1 MSDQS
6 LGGISYEVDLDAS
19 AMLSAAK
26 EAKSSL
32 DGISQQASKTARGL
46 TSLEREVNSISKSS
60 SQAANSTQAVAS
72 SMETLNTNVSAVAA
86 GIQQAVA
93 VQNLQSISLAQLNAG
108 MNSLIAASK
117 SMAEAMQAASASTTS
132 STQGYSRA
140 ESVMES
146 LGNQIA
152 ILEEANE
159 NGARSAAILA
169 AQLRL
174 GSDASDEEK
183 ASIAQLTG
191 QLYDMKNGADTGGK
205 SMGAWKGKM
214 QQAGYQVQDFIVQVQ
229 GGQSAIV
236 AFSEQGSQ
244 LAGAFGPTG
253 AIVGAI
259 IALGSVIVGTLIKSM
274 GSAEDTMK
282 NLEAA
287 TTSLNQVISISQ
299 NGVAA
304 LSDKYAL
311 LSKANGE
318 AATILRNQ
326 AMIEYN
332 QAVAKLPDAINDA
345 ATSVFGLGD
354 SVQAA
359 MSGATVSVA
368 AFDSVLKANNIQT
381 NNVADAFNQLMNAG
395 QATQG
400 SVLNFSATIGALS
413 SNFGITE
420 QQAYSML
427 KQLNEIS
434 QTKSPEKLQELI
446 LQLQGIK
453 SSSDDGQVTLTAF
466 IRKLVDLNTASVNA
480 KANMAALKGEMDNLT
495 AGQKT
500 AIQQSERQL
509 ALSKLTGAARA
520 KLQAQYAAEDAGF
533 AANDP
538 HVAQMENDAVAT
550 YNNTQAQ
557 QALQKQQNKGKSAA
571 EQLAKAEQ
579 SVAQKLDQMKQQ
591 SDLNAVSSQDL
602 TLEQAKL
609 RAEMSLGKNA
619 TAAQRAEAAKYA
631 TTIWQQA
638 AALKARSLIPEVAEN
653 DDYSKKQ
660 GQLDMLKGQTD
671 SQGQLLIS
679 QKEYEYQSEQ
689 LAQQHQ
695 VNLAKIAAQKSAN
708 VTPIQQA
715 QGEIDPVQQLANQH
729 AQQLAL
735 ISQFEAQ
742 KGVLTQN
749 GLMLQDAE
757 NTAYEK
763 KRTDAMWALYT
774 QQSQGYEALGAAVD
788 GFGQSAGSALTG
800 VITGS
805 ESASD
810 ALKNI
815 ANSVLSSVVQS
826 FVDMGIQWVKSSI
839 MGEAANTAAVA
850 STTAAQVAGTATATA
865 ASTTAAATTTAAWL
879 PAAMVASIGSLGT
892 AAVIGV
898 GALVSAFALS
908 KAMSGKRQNGG
919 PVTSGG
925 MYQVGESN
933 KPEIY
938 QASNGSQYMIPGDN
952 GKVISNSKIGSGASS
967 SPIINVHNYNGS
979 GVDAQSRK
987 NSDGQDVID
996 LILSD
1001 QANGGPI
1008 SRGFEAKYGV
1018 TNKATGDL

>member
-1 MSDQS
+1 MSDQN

-19 AMLSAAK
+19 AMLTAAK
-26 EAKSSL
+26 EAKASL
-32 DGISQQASKTARGL
+32 DSVGQQAGRTAKDL
-46 TSLEREVNSISKSS
+46 TSLEREVKSIGKAS
-60 SQAANSTQAVAS
+60 SQTAANTQAVSS
-72 SMETLNTNVSAVAA
+72 SMATLNTNVSAVAA

-108 MNSLIAASK
+108 MNSLVEASK
-117 SMAEAMQAASASTTS
+117 SMAAAMQSAAAQTTS
-132 STQGYSRA
+132 STQSYSRA
-140 ESVMES
+140 ESVIEG

-159 NGARSAAILA
+159 SGARSAAILA

-174 GSDASDEEK
+174 GSDASDAEK
-183 ASIAQLTG
+183 ASVAQLTG

-244 LAGAFGPTG
+244 LAGAFGPAG
-253 AIVGAI
+253 AVVGAI
-259 IALGSVIVGTLIKSM
+259 IALGSVIVGTLISSM
-274 GSAEDTMK
+274 GNAADVMK
-282 NLEAA
+282 TLEAA

-311 LSKANGE
+311 LAKTNGE

-332 QAVAKLPDAINDA
+332 QAVSKLPDAINDA
-345 ATSVFGLGD
+345 ATSVFGLGN
-354 SVQAA
+354 SLQAA
-359 MSGATVSVA
+359 MSGATIGVSS
-368 AFDSVLKANNIQT
+368 FSDVLKANNIQT
-381 NNVADAFNQLMNAG
+381 DNVTTAFNQLMNAG
-395 QATQG
+395 TASRG
-400 SVLNFSATIGALS
+400 AVLNFSATIGALS
-413 SNFGITE
+413 SNLGVTE

-427 KQLNEIS
+427 KQLNDIS
-434 QTKSPEKLQELI
+434 QTKSPEKMQALI

-453 SSSDDGQVTLTAF
+453 SSSTDGQAALTVF

-480 KANMAALKGEMDNLT
+480 KANVASLKGEMDNLT

-509 ALSKLTGAARA
+509 ELSKLTGAARA
-520 KLQAQYAAEDAGF
+520 KLQAQYAAEDVGF
-533 AANDP
+533 SAKDP
-538 HVAQMENDAVAT
+538 HAIQMENDAVAT

-557 QALQKQQNKGKSAA
+557 QALQKQQSKGKSAA
-571 EQLAKAEQ
+571 DQLAKSEQ
-579 SVAQKLDQMKQQ
+579 GVEQKLDQMRQQ

-609 RAEMSLGKNA
+609 RAEMTLGKNA
-619 TAAQRAEAAKYA
+619 TAAQRAEAAAYA

-638 AALKARSLIPEVAEN
+638 AALKARNLIPETKEN
-653 DDYSKKQ
+653 DDYQQKQ
-660 GQLDMLKGQTD
+660 AQLNILKGQTD

-679 QKEYEYQSEQ
+679 QQEYEYQSEQ

-695 VNLAKIAAQKSAN
+695 VNLAKIAAQKAAN
-708 VTPIQQA
+708 VTPMQEA

-763 KRTDAMWALYT
+763 KRTDAQWALFT

-788 GFGQSAGSALTG
+788 SFGQSAGSALSG

-805 ESASD
+805 ESASE
-810 ALKNI
+810 AMKNI
-815 ANSVLSSVVQS
+815 ADSVISGVVQS

-839 MGEAANTAAVA
+839 MGEAANTAAIGA
-850 STTAAQVAGTATATA
+850 TTAAQVAGIGVSTA
-865 ASTTAAATTTAAWL
+865 ASTTAAGTTLAAWM
-879 PAAMVASIGSLGT
+879 PAAMVASIGSFGT
-892 AAVIGV
+892 AAVIGL
-898 GALVSAFALS
+898 GAIVSAMALS
-908 KAMSGKRQNGG
+908 KALSGKRQNGG

-952 GKVISNSKIGSGASS
+952 GKVISNSKIGSGGSS
-967 SPIINVHNYNGS
+967 SPIVNVHNYNGS
-979 GVDAQSRK
+979 AVSTQAGK
-987 NSDGQDVID
+987 NSSGQDVID
-996 LILSD
+996 VILQD
-1001 QANGGPI
+1001 QAQGGPI
-1008 SRGFEAKYGV
+1008 SRGFESKYGI